1 MFTRFSSRSA
11 VAMPRMAA
19 GTQVRALNVHE
30 YSAKRILNDFGVKTE
45 YGIMCQ
51 TIAEVETAVAKIK
64 SDKKVVKSQIL
75 AGGRGKG
82 TFVDGF
88 QGGVHVC
95 ANADTA
101 IATAKKMLGNTLVT
115 KQTGPKGAKVER
127 LFVTEAIPN
136 IKRELY
142 VALVL
147 DRKSASPIFIAS
159 QEGGMGIEELAHSQP
174 DKIKKLQVNVHN
186 GVDEAAAIKFAEE
199 LGFQDARAES
209 VAGVLKNL
217 YNLAKSKDC
226 TMVEI
231 NPMVELEDG
240 TVLCI
245 DAKLSFDDN
254 AQFRQDDVWQEKD
267 EASEDAKELAAEKA
281 GLGAYISL
289 DGNVGCMVNGA
300 GLAMATMDVISKY
313 GGTPA
318 NFLDVG
324 GSAKAEQIVKA
335 FEIITSDKNV
345 KCIFVNIFGGI
356 MKCDVIAAGVIEAVQ
371 HLGDKLK
378 VPIVVRLKGTNEQEG
393 KALLEKSGLRVYPA
407 EHIDDAA
414 KKAVE
419 LTKAGH
425 N

>member
-1 MFTRFSSRSA
+1 MFTRFSARSFA
-11 VAMPRMAA
+11 AMPRTAA

-51 TIAEVETAVAKIK
+51 TLPEVEAAVAKIK

-88 QGGVHVC
+88 KGGVHVC
-95 ANADTA
+95 ANADDA
-101 IATAKKMLGNTLVT
+101 ITTAKKMLGNTLVT

-127 LFVTEAIPN
+127 LFITEAIPN

-142 VALVL
+142 VALIL

-199 LGFQDARAES
+199 LGFQDARAEA

-267 EASEDAKELAAEKA
+267 EASEDSKELAAEKA
-281 GLGAYISL
+281 GLGSYIAL

-345 KCIFVNIFGGI
+345 KCILVNIFGGI
-356 MKCDVIAAGVIEAVQ
+356 MKCDVIAAGVIEAVK
-371 HLGDKLK
+371 HLGDNLK

-407 EHIDDAA
+407 EDIDEAA

-419 LTKAGH
+419 LTKGH
-425 N
+425 

>member
-1 MFTRFSSRSA
+1 MLSRFSTRA
-11 VAMPRMAA
+11 MAMPAFAA
-19 GTQVRALNVHE
+19 GTQARALNVHE

-45 YGIMCQ
+45 YGIMCES
-51 TIAEVETAVAKIK
+51 IADVEAAVAKIK
-64 SDKKVVKSQIL
+64 STKKVVKSQIL

-88 QGGVHVC
+88 KGGVHVC
-95 ANADTA
+95 ANAEDA

-115 KQTGPKGAKVER
+115 KQTGAKGAKVEK
-127 LFVTEAIPN
+127 LFITEAIPG

-147 DRKSASPIFIAS
+147 DRNTASPMFIAS
-159 QEGGMGIEELAHSQP
+159 QEGGMGIEELAHSNP
-174 DKIKKLQVNVHN
+174 EKIKKLQVNVHN

-199 LGFQDARAES
+199 LGFQDAKAEA
-209 VAGVLKNL
+209 VAETLKNL
-217 YNLAKSKDC
+217 YNCAKSKDC

-254 AQFRQDDVWQEKD
+254 AAFRQPDVWKEEDLSSKD
-267 EASEDAKELAAEKA
+267 KKEVAADAA
-281 GLGAYISL
+281 GLGAYIAL

-324 GSAKAEQIVKA
+324 GSAKTDQIVKA
-335 FEIITSDKNV
+335 FEIITADPHV

-371 HLGDKLK
+371 HMGDKLQ
-378 VPIVVRLKGTNEQEG
+378 VPIVVRLKGTNEKEG
-393 KALLEKSGLRVYPA
+393 KDLLNASGLRVYA
-407 EHIDDAA
+407 ADDIDVAA

-419 LTKAGH
+419 LTGQTTA
-425 N
+425 